1 MANIRK
7 SFNLRSGVQVDEDN
21 LLVNSL
27 GNVGLGTTV
36 PTETLDVR
44 GNIKSVGVVTAIG
57 GYISG
62 GLESVGVSTF
72 SSNVHIGAAIT
83 AYPATGIISATS
95 FRGDGGQL
103 INIPTSQWT
112 DYDPGLGYTSIYNE
126 GFVGIATTNPSFT
139 LQIGGNSDLT
149 NFQNGVGIN
158 SSGNMVVTGIVTAGI
173 LKGEGSDITALNAT
187 NIKSGIVSNSYLQAG
202 YEFSGIL
209 TASQF
214 KGNVLGDVVG
224 FATTAR
230 DLVDGLD
237 LSFGSFTSDNAQI
250 GILTVTGLLIAPTD
264 PIGVGTTAPQSNI
277 HVKKAGISSIQI
289 SSDTNESILTL
300 SRGIDQQGTA
310 GAIKFGNEAGS
321 YPNSDSNSL
330 DFINYTVGNVN
341 NYLHAGAAGIGTGQ
355 FNWFRGK
362 NTSQLMTLTSDGSL
376 GIGRTNPFNTLHVVG
391 TSTVTTNSFVG
402 GALNVVGNTKIEGNI
417 VVDGT
422 YNLTSADIAGLNLDV
437 STGHS
442 NVKNLNI
449 DGTLKVGTASTMG
462 ETEIDKLNVG
472 YPFGGAGGP
481 RFAVNTDSTNSVAIG
496 TNMPYNNVGLITLD
510 VRHGKATFAGIGVGI
525 TAIIAPVDFRN
536 AGRAH
541 ADVAIK
547 AEDANRMYMY
557 PPKATN
563 TERGNFAGLTG
574 GAMFYNSTANA
585 LQVYDGSSWTSLGS
599 GGGGSSSFV
608 GLSDTPNSLIAGKYI
623 RVNHSGSAIG
633 YVDSGAGPGFV
644 NVADFGLDASA
655 TDATNVNAINA
666 AIAELGDQGGTLFFP
681 GGQFYLNNDITIDR
695 SNLTRGI
702 SSLRFVGSGH
712 GNFGGNPTQNKSA
725 NQYGDIGG
733 TVLRRDSNDKFFNIV
748 NVRAIHFVGITFKGG
763 SATNTNGTGG
773 VTGGSGAITVT
784 ADAGCQGYLFENL
797 VFHGIKNCLN
807 LNGLSDSI
815 IRGCR
820 FRLPPKDEGTGAFI
834 TIDDNGSER
843 TDQIRISD
851 CIGDGWV
858 GVGTDFQDQVDGIHI
873 KGHSNTIF
881 ITNTSMIRCHRGFYT
896 DNTWQGEFLYF
907 QNAEAERA
915 GQDGFRFEGASGT
928 ANGDGNFITLD
939 NVFAST
945 CQRNGITLTGSLGA
959 EGGSVNITN
968 CNVRDNKKHGILVD
982 SDGGNTSIVNPICS
996 GNNASGSGAH
1006 GIVIGDSIDD
1016 VYIAGG
1022 RCGGNT
1028 NLTGIGSQTY
1038 GIRID
1043 NASHNNIRII
1053 GVNCTGNATGGIDAS
1068 LSGSGNKIQ
1077 FNSGSAL
1084 SVNT

>member
-21 LLVNSL
+21 LLVNSV

-62 GLESVGVSTF
+62 GFESVGISTF
-72 SSNVHIGAAIT
+72 SSNVHVGTAIT

-112 DYDPGLGYTSIYNE
+112 DYNPGLGYTSIYNE

-139 LQIGGNSDLT
+139 LQVGGNSDLS

-158 SSGNMVVTGIVTAGI
+158 SSGNMVVTGIVTAGV
-173 LKGEGSDITALNAT
+173 LKGEGSDITALNAS
-187 NIKSGIVSNSYLQAG
+187 NIKSGIVSNAYLQAG

-289 SSDTNESILTL
+289 SSDTNESIITL

-310 GAIKFGNEAGS
+310 GAIKFGNESGS

-341 NYLHAGAAGIGTGQ
+341 NYLHAGASGIGTGQ

-402 GALNVVGNTKIEGNI
+402 GALNVIGNTKIEGNI

-422 YNLTSADIAGLNLDV
+422 YNLTNTDIAGLNLDV

-442 NVKNLNI
+442 NIKNLNI
-449 DGTLKVGTASTMG
+449 EGDLSVGAATTLGITEAKELRVGHPYG
-462 ETEIDKLNVG
+462 GVG
-472 YPFGGAGGP
+472 GN
-481 RFAVNTDSTNSVAIG
+481 RFALSADITNCVAIG
-496 TNMPYNNVGLITLD
+496 THAPYNNVGLIALD

-541 ADVAIK
+541 ADVPIK

-557 PPKATN
+557 PPVVTTA
-563 TERGNFAGLTG
+563 ERGNLVGMEQ
-574 GAMFYNSTANA
+574 GAMVYDSNLQTLCFYN
-585 LQVYDGSSWTSLGS
+585 GSSWRKVTTS
-599 GGGGSSSFV
+599 
-608 GLSDTPNSLIAGKYI
+608 
-623 RVNHSGSAIG
+623 
-633 YVDSGAGPGFV
+633 
-644 NVADFGLDASA
+644 
-655 TDATNVNAINA
+655 A
-666 AIAELGDQGGTLFFP
+666 A
-681 GGQFYLNNDITIDR
+681 
-695 SNLTRGI
+695 
-702 SSLRFVGSGH
+702 
-712 GNFGGNPTQNKSA
+712 
-725 NQYGDIGG
+725 
-733 TVLRRDSNDKFFNIV
+733 
-748 NVRAIHFVGITFKGG
+748 
-763 SATNTNGTGG
+763 
-773 VTGGSGAITVT
+773 
-784 ADAGCQGYLFENL
+784 
-797 VFHGIKNCLN
+797 
-807 LNGLSDSI
+807 
-815 IRGCR
+815 
-820 FRLPPKDEGTGAFI
+820 
-834 TIDDNGSER
+834 
-843 TDQIRISD
+843 
-851 CIGDGWV
+851 
-858 GVGTDFQDQVDGIHI
+858 
-873 KGHSNTIF
+873 
-881 ITNTSMIRCHRGFYT
+881 
-896 DNTWQGEFLYF
+896 
-907 QNAEAERA
+907 
-915 GQDGFRFEGASGT
+915 
-928 ANGDGNFITLD
+928 
-939 NVFAST
+939 
-945 CQRNGITLTGSLGA
+945 
-959 EGGSVNITN
+959 
-968 CNVRDNKKHGILVD
+968 
-982 SDGGNTSIVNPICS
+982 
-996 GNNASGSGAH
+996 
-1006 GIVIGDSIDD
+1006 
-1016 VYIAGG
+1016 
-1022 RCGGNT
+1022 
-1028 NLTGIGSQTY
+1028 
-1038 GIRID
+1038 
-1043 NASHNNIRII
+1043 
-1053 GVNCTGNATGGIDAS
+1053 
-1068 LSGSGNKIQ
+1068 
-1077 FNSGSAL
+1077 
-1084 SVNT
+1084 